1 MAVNPKLK
9 SANTEVLSGT
19 KLVDIMSSDLLTAY
33 EGWSIKRLASFFVKH
48 DISGAPVV
56 ASDESLVGV
65 VTQSD
70 VIRFESRAPSDAEIQ
85 KVVQFYCGPNSQG
98 LTDADIRHLKEKAIE
113 TCTVNAIM
121 QSQVLSMDL
130 QTPLSDAC
138 AFMVEHD
145 IHRLFITDDK
155 RLVGVV
161 TAMDMLRSL
170 AP

>member
-1 MAVNPKLK
+1 MSVNPKMK
-9 SANTEVLSGT
+9 GTNSAVVSGT
-19 KLVDIMSSDLLTAY
+19 ELADIMSSDLLTAY

-48 DISGAPVV
+48 NISGAPVV

-85 KVVQFYCGPNSQG
+85 KVVQFYCGPNTQG

-121 QSQVLSMDL
+121 QGQVLSMDL
-130 QTPLSDAC
+130 HTSLANAC

-145 IHRLFITDDK
+145 IHRLFITDGP

-161 TAMDMLRSL
+161 TAMDMLRNL
-170 AP
+170 TP